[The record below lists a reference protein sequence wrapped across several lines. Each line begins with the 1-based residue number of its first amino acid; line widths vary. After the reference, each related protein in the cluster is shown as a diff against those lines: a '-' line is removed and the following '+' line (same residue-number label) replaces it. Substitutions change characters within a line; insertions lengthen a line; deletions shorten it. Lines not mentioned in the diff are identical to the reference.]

1 MNVQQRN
8 MVIVNDPRR
17 LLVGGRMKKHFIRLA
32 CLIASFWVF
41 AMCAHGEPISFTNY
55 GGDYRGDPTGTLFPG
70 YYHQGPWTWFPKTNE
85 PAPFWNT
92 SITFV
97 ERGTVI
103 GPPEFTE
110 DGLVSVPYNGKLII
124 EAHSEEN
131 PEEVI
136 GTMVFAATAP
146 FNVVGDINPEHA
158 IVDEPMGMFYTRWG
172 SVNLPPG
179 QPLVTYALEDE
190 TGVFAEDAYRL
201 VGGQQVFES
210 ILVGVKLIEGLSVAE
225 IPVIPPNAVGGF
237 GEWVW
242 TGQYEIIPELETMT
256 MGLLGLFSLVVV
268 NRPQRRTS
276 RP

>member
-1 MNVQQRN
+1 
-8 MVIVNDPRR
+8 
-17 LLVGGRMKKHFIRLA
+17 
-32 CLIASFWVF
+32 
-41 AMCAHGEPISFTNY
+41 
-55 GGDYRGDPTGTLFPG
+55 
-70 YYHQGPWTWFPKTNE
+70 
-85 PAPFWNT
+85 
-92 SITFV
+92 
-97 ERGTVI
+97 
-103 GPPEFTE
+103 
-110 DGLVSVPYNGKLII
+110 
-124 EAHSEEN
+124 
-131 PEEVI
+131 
-136 GTMVFAATAP
+136 
-146 FNVVGDINPEHA
+146 
-158 IVDEPMGMFYTRWG
+158 
-172 SVNLPPG
+172 VNLPPG